1 MRAQGG
7 TLRRRDRPELSG
19 AIDWLIRQGKLN
31 AVLPG
36 IYCMTELRQEAIIRL
51 RAVMLRHPDGVLIK
65 AAAARVSYW
74 PDAPL
79 NRIELAVPHKV
90 KAQSGFAFIS
100 GSFRQASS
108 WNAMVFGSRIRR

>member
-19 AIDWLIRQGKLN
+19 AIDWLIRQGKLS

-36 IYCMTELRQEAIIRL
+36 IYCMTEWRQEAIIL
-51 RAVMLRHPDGVLIK
+51 MRAALLRHPGAVLIK

-79 NRIELAVPHKV
+79 NRIELAVAHKV
-90 KAQSGFAFIS
+90 KAQPGFAFHQRVVS
-100 GSFRQASS
+100 PSLVMER
-108 WNAMVFGSRIRR
+108 NFGSHIRR